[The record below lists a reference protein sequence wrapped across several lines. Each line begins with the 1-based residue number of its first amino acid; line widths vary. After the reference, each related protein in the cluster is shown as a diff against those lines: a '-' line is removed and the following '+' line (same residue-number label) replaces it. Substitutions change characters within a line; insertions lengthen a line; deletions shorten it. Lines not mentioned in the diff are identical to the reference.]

1 MKLSDGHD
9 DTKPEIDGKG
19 ERVEGSG
26 KRSGSFEGPG
36 YGSAG
41 ESEDKDKKQSEHK
54 EEDERHDQHKE
65 DDEKTETGSHEKDEI
80 SEGHGEAESSRQDSL
95 QVSKKASHK
104 AGGSRDP
111 RNFVLIIDNDSG
123 TYRPDSKSLPS
134 LQKYLEQNLP
144 GLKIKAMPCDSEQL
158 KKLKEEQKPKK
169 DVVKA
174 RRVEQQSSSSSSS
187 SDEDV

>member
-9 DTKPEIDGKG
+9 DTKPEIDGTG
-19 ERVEGSG
+19 EKVEDSG
-26 KRSGSFEGPG
+26 KRSESFEGPG
-36 YGSAG
+36 YGGDG
-41 ESEDKDKKQSEHK
+41 EGLDKDKKQREHK
-54 EEDERHDQHKE
+54 EEHEKKSGIKE
-65 DDEKTETGSHEKDEI
+65 EDEKTETGSHEKDEI
-80 SEGHGEAESSRQDSL
+80 SEESAHGASPQDSL
-95 QVSKKASHK
+95 KVSTHASHHV
-104 AGGSRDP
+104 GRSRDP
-111 RNFVLIIDNDSG
+111 GHFVLIIDNDSG
-123 TYRPDSKSLPS
+123 TYRPDSKTLPS

-174 RRVEQQSSSSSSS
+174 RRVVQKSSSSSSS